1 MKSIS
6 RVKAALRSVGLLGAA
21 RLAYQLVDSD
31 GRRKFGREWRA
42 LRQMHRQFYSG
53 LKSTPRKPKHKVLV
67 VGLTAPEEIT
77 LQAPLIT
84 AFRLAGYR
92 PVIVLDSRSLLA
104 RAAYRAIG
112 VDLFVYYEDYLPAAA
127 CAPDTAPDTS
137 LESLLQISHQDAA
150 IGRYAISWL
159 MRTTRDGNPDLS
171 AARRVAIQK
180 TIESACAYAEAVRD
194 IVDIHQPA
202 AALLLDHG
210 YSPAG
215 QLFDI
220 VLHSGGSCFS
230 WNTAH
235 RDGRLML
242 KRYGTDNRNVHP
254 SSLSLTTWNRLKEMN
269 WNDTWDRLRQEIED
283 CYHSGEW
290 YGEVGTQFRKR
301 FPSQED
307 LKVELGLDPT
317 KKTAVIFPHIF
328 WDATFFWGTD
338 LFDNYEQWFIESL
351 KAACANDR
359 LNWIVKVHPGNLV
372 KDRRDGYSGE
382 HSEITAI
389 RESVGTLPPHVHLID
404 ASSDIGTLSLYHVLD
419 YCVTVR
425 GTVGVETSAFGKTVV
440 TAGTGRYDRLGF
452 TVDPDSR
459 ADYLATLARLETLPP
474 PDSAQVELARRYAYG
489 VFVSRPVHLQSVKF
503 AFSQDA
509 AASLDVSGSDGQTF
523 WCAPDVTSIA
533 EWIES
538 GDDDYLNDVAQL

>member
-1 MKSIS
+1 MAERKVLI
-6 RVKAALRSVGLLGAA
+6 VGL
-21 RLAYQLVDSD
+21 
-31 GRRKFGREWRA
+31 
-42 LRQMHRQFYSG
+42 M
-53 LKSTPRKPKHKVLV
+53 
-67 VGLTAPEEIT
+67 APAEIT

-104 RAAYRAIG
+104 QAAYRAIG
-112 VDLFVYYEDYLPAAA
+112 VDLFVYYEDYLPAVASR
-127 CAPDTAPDTS
+127 PDIAIETS
-137 LESLLQISHQDAA
+137 LENLLSFTHEGAA

-171 AARRVAIQK
+171 GPRRVAIEE
-180 TIESACAYAEAVRD
+180 TMERACAYAEAVRA
-194 IVDIHQPA
+194 IVESHRPA

-220 VLHSGGSCFS
+220 VLNGGGSCFS

-242 KRYGTDNRNVHP
+242 KHYGTDNRNVHP
-254 SSLSLTTWNRLKEMN
+254 SSLSIKTWGRLKEMH
-269 WNDTWDRLRQEIED
+269 WTDACWDRLRQEIEE

-338 LFDNYEQWFIESL
+338 LFENYEQWFIESL

-359 LNWIVKVHPGNLV
+359 LNWIIKVHPSNLV

-404 ASSDIGTLSLYHVLD
+404 ASSDIGTLSLYHILD

-425 GTVGVETSAFGKTVV
+425 GTVGIETSAFGKTVV

-452 TVDPDSR
+452 TVDPDR
-459 ADYLATLARLETLPP
+459 PADYLAILARLETLLP
-474 PDSAQVELARRYAYG
+474 PDPAQTELARRYAYG
-489 VFVSRPVHLQSVKF
+489 VFVTRPVHLQSVKF

-509 AASLDVSGSDGQTF
+509 AASLDVRGSDGRAF
-523 WCAPDVTSIA
+523 WSAPDVTSIA
-533 EWIES
+533 QWIDS
-538 GDDDYLNDVAQL
+538 GDDDYLNDSTQP